1 MDYITVEYFSNF
13 LMKFTIVEILEICFI
28 ISLVGWNIMLT
39 SVVRKLHSFLKDDM
53 EQEEI
58 MNGKS

>member
-39 SVVRKLHSFLKDDM
+39 SAVRKLHSFLKDDM

-58 MNGKS
+58 MNGKN

>member
-58 MNGKS
+58 MNGKN

>member
-28 ISLVGWNIMLT
+28 ISLLGWNIMLT